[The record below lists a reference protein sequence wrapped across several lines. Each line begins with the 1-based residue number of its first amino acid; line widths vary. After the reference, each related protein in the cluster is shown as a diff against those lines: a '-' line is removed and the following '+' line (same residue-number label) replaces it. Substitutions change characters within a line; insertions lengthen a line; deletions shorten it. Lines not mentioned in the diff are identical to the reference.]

1 MPRYALKIEYNGFKF
16 YGWQKQKELPTIQG
30 ELIKALK
37 KIDATCVT
45 ISGAGRT
52 DAGVH
57 ATGQVA
63 HVDTVKYWDPER
75 LSEAINFH
83 LKPLPIAVLKTVLVD
98 ENWNSRF
105 DAINRQ
111 YVFRMIYRR
120 APVTLE
126 KELVWQIKRKL
137 DITLLSEAA
146 SYLVGTHDFTT
157 FRSSICQAKSPI
169 KTVNSVDILEIK
181 IPHGVEYHFTFK
193 ARSYLHNQ
201 IRSFVGTLEK
211 VGAGSWQPLDI
222 KYALEKRSRSESGPV
237 CPPHG
242 LYLSKVTYPSDLFC
256 L

>member
-30 ELIKALK
+30 ELVKALK

-169 KTVNSVDILEIK
+169 KTVDSVDILEIK

-193 ARSYLHNQ
+193 APSYLHNQ

-222 KYALEKRSRSESGPV
+222 KYALERRSRSACGPV

-242 LYLSKVTYPSDLFC
+242 LYLSKVTYPSDPFC

>member
-30 ELIKALK
+30 QLIKALR

-57 ATGQVA
+57 ATGQIA
-63 HVDTVKYWDPER
+63 HLDTDKYWEPEK
-75 LSEAINFH
+75 LSDAINFH
-83 LKPLPIAVLKTVLVD
+83 LKPLPIAVLKTVQVD

-105 DAINRQ
+105 NAINRE
-111 YVFRMIYRR
+111 YVFRLIYRR

-126 KELVWQIKRKL
+126 KELVWQIKRELNISLVK
-137 DITLLSEAA
+137 EAA

-169 KTVNSVDILEIK
+169 KTLDSVDILEMK
-181 IPHGVEYHFTFK
+181 IPHGIEYHFTFK

-222 KYALEKRSRSESGPV
+222 KYALEKCSRSACGPV
-237 CPPHG
+237 CPPQG
-242 LYLSKVTYPSDLFC
+242 LYLSKVTYPTDPFC

>member
-30 ELIKALK
+30 ELVKALK

-83 LKPLPIAVLKTVLVD
+83 LKPLPIAVLKAVLVD

-105 DAINRQ
+105 DAINRE
-111 YVFRMIYRR
+111 YVFRIIYRR
-120 APVTLE
+120 APVTFE
-126 KELVWQIKRKL
+126 KELVWQIKHKL
-137 DITLLSEAA
+137 DINLLREAA

-242 LYLSKVTYPSDLFC
+242 LYLSKVTYPSDPFC